1 MVARGLKELNELI
14 RENWIDVRR
23 ALKLGWE
30 AIYINIKRRNC
41 LHTILQVKSNPS
53 IYIHPRV
60 RSYHPTV
67 QITPPTSN
75 ATDRRVNNLPIPSQP
90 LKPHRTNLPMLSPLL
105 RPPQMMPPHS
115 APPNR
120 ALPPQL
126 IPWCRCPTA
135 PRWSARAAIAR
146 LRRHRPPF
154 VHQDGALSSAFSS
167 SPTGLG
173 SRMQSCQGR
182 DLQIWPAPP
191 PALLTTTERGA
202 VGVTFYRVGEKRRG
216 ERSA

>member
-1 MVARGLKELNELI
+1 M
-14 RENWIDVRR
+14 RR

-135 PRWSARAAIAR
+135 PRWSVLLPSSLLCLPSPSSTLLCTSTGAAA
-146 LRRHRPPF
+146 P
-154 VHQDGALSSAFSS
+154 SASSS